1 MNVIAIT
8 IPRDSLCLIS
18 RPAEPMAYSIS
29 GRVGHVLEL
38 LSRPNGFDWRR
49 TTACIVTLVSFPP
62 GSLLG
67 IGTSLIG

>member
-8 IPRDSLCLIS
+8 VPRGRLCLIS
-18 RPAEPMAYSIS
+18 RPAEPMAHSIS
-29 GRVGHVLEL
+29 GRIGHVLEL
-38 LSRPNGFDWRR
+38 LFRPNGFDWRR
-49 TTACIVTLVSFPP
+49 TTATIVTLVVFQL